1 MAKFRLALFGLVLIG
16 CGQYPNPN
24 DLIAIRSELRVE
36 IAYKRLEAAETT
48 LQFKVDSKEIDDN
61 RRNEL
66 IGDLASD
73 MLKSIEQNTVPEP
86 DQWKYAALLRVT
98 NQWPATE
105 VALKRAVVV
114 AATQERKINDSLK
127 LAQAEAQNGEID
139 EALATATSVLNAG
152 DKDAAPILPAVLY
165 EIVPAVE
172 GKGRDKELTE
182 LLTKAIECHKR
193 VKIDSTTES
202 GRAFL
207 IARMYHI
214 NRATRKISDLM
225 GSNI

>member
-1 MAKFRLALFGLVLIG
+1 MASVRLALLALVLIG
-16 CGQYPNPN
+16 CGQYANPN
-24 DLIAIRSELRVE
+24 DLTAIRSELRVE
-36 IAYKRLEAAETT
+36 IAYKRLEAAEST
-48 LQFKVDSKEIDDN
+48 LQFKVDSKEINDV

-66 IGDLASD
+66 ISDLASD
-73 MLKSIEQNTVPEP
+73 MLQSIEQKTVPES
-86 DQWKYAALLRVT
+86 DQWMYAALLRVT

-127 LAQAEAQNGEID
+127 LAQAKARNGEVD
-139 EALATATSVLNAG
+139 EALATATSVLNAA

-165 EIVPAVE
+165 EIVPAAE
-172 GKGRDKELTE
+172 GKGRDKELAD

-193 VKIDSTTES
+193 VKIDVATEA

-207 IARMYHI
+207 IARQYHI

-225 GSNI
+225 GSTI